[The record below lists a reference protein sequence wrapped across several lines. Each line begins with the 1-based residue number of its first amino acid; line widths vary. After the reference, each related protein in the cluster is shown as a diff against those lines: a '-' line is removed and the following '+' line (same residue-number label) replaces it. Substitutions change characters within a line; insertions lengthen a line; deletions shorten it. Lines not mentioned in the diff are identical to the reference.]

1 MSKIHDWQPVVGMRV
16 YIVPTDS
23 RDKPYWSSI
32 SKVGRNY
39 FYVGEFQHKFSITE
53 KDDGTK
59 ESMPNN
65 ICYSSED
72 ELHQFKQMQNM
83 RRFVEHHT
91 HLLSDE
97 QIEMVHGWIIEA
109 HQEIYNKYKLQR

>member
-1 MSKIHDWQPVVGMRV
+1 
-16 YIVPTDS
+16 
-23 RDKPYWSSI
+23 
-32 SKVGRNY
+32 
-39 FYVGEFQHKFSITE
+39 
-53 KDDGTK
+53 
-59 ESMPNN
+59 MPNN